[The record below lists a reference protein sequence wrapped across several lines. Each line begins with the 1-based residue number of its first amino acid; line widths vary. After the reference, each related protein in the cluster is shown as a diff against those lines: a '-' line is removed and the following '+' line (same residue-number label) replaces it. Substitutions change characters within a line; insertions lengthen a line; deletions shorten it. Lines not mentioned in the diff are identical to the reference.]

1 MPLIR
6 RLDQALASR
15 GFGSRKEIH
24 ALVRAGLVLVNGVPA
39 HSASQKIDLEGDQVS
54 LRGEEVC
61 LREFVY
67 IMLNKPGGVLSAT
80 KDPKAP
86 TVLDLIPAHLRRRG
100 LFPVGRL
107 DKDTTGLLLL
117 TDDGA
122 LAHALLSPRRH
133 VPKTYLAALRD
144 PATESDVRAFAA
156 GLRLPPAEGH
166 PPEDC
171 MPAQLFIELP
181 PPLRGTPLVSE
192 GGFEGGYTARVV
204 LREGKYH
211 QIKRMFAARGN
222 QVLALHREAMGA
234 LRLDEGLEPGGC
246 RELTTD
252 EIEKIGIF

>member
-6 RLDQALASR
+6 RLDQALAAR

-24 ALVRAGLVLVNGVPA
+24 ALVRAGLVQIGGVTA
-39 HSASQKIDLEGDQVS
+39 RDASRKIDLEREHVFV
-54 LRGEEVC
+54 RGEEVR
-61 LREFVY
+61 LQEYTY
-67 IMLNKPGGVLSAT
+67 IMLHKPAGVLSAT
-80 KDPKAP
+80 SDPNAP
-86 TVLDLIPAHLRRRG
+86 TVMDLLPAHLRRRG

-133 VPKTYLAALRD
+133 VPKTYLATLRC
-144 PATESDVRAFAA
+144 PANEADVEAFAA

-171 MPAQLFIELP
+171 LPAEMFILD
-181 PPLRGTPLVSE
+181 GSM
-192 GGFEGGYTARVV
+192 ARVV

-211 QIKRMFAARGN
+211 QVKRMFSARGN
-222 QVLALHREAMGA
+222 AVVSLHREAMG
-234 LRLDEGLEPGGC
+234 GLLLYENLKPGAC
-246 RELTTD
+246 RELTGE
-252 EIEKIGIF
+252 EIEKIKQI